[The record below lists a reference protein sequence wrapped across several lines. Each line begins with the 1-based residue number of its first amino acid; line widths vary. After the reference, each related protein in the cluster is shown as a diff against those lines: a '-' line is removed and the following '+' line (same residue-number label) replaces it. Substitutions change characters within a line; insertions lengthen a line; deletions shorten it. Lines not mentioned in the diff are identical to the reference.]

1 MNNQSKTTDELI
13 QEIQRLKKEVE
24 RAEKKFEKVFQSAND
39 AVLILEGMGIVD
51 CNKKSTR
58 IFKRNKAELINRNIF
73 DFSPKVQPDGVE
85 SVQKSQIFME
95 SALRGERQIFD
106 WQFVRSESDV
116 FYARTV
122 LDEMTIGGKIFLIA
136 QIKDL
141 SRKKVALKTLKEG
154 ESKFKTLADNAPVL
168 LRMTTPNNYFYYFSK
183 QWLDFTGKTEKEQQN
198 NGWIEGIY
206 SKEVDTI
213 LSQIDLAFKR
223 RQKYQ
228 VIYRLKR
235 FDGAYRWVQ
244 DTGIPHFD
252 EDGKFA
258 GYISA
263 TVDIS
268 DRKRLE
274 ETESRKLALAES
286 EKRLHSS
293 LKKANILAVTVDNKG
308 DITFCNEALNK
319 LIGISK
325 SKIVN
330 KNLFD
335 MVVVPA
341 EKSQGEKP
349 DFGNFIESGGF
360 SNNLET
366 FVKTASG
373 ELVEVRFNSMILNN
387 EKGQIS
393 GMTIIGEDISEKVK
407 VKKALDKTNAQ
418 LKELFDNSNDLIQVF
433 NHAGD
438 FLLVNLAW
446 KEKLG
451 YSDEEI
457 RQIKFM
463 DVIHPIYKS
472 ATLENLRLIATGED
486 IEKIETVFLSKDR
499 RSIFLS
505 GSVNCS
511 IIGEE
516 EIEYRGIFHDITER
530 VRAEKAQNLY
540 YSIANLTSQSQDLNE
555 LFKNIHGELAKV
567 IPANNFYISLY
578 QSGDAKVNFP
588 YFVDEYYPGDPGSI
602 RRPVGKRITEYAIK
616 YNRPL
621 FLHKTD
627 IKALIREKVITHEG
641 KIPNIWLGVPLRL
654 ENKSIGLIAIQSY
667 DERVKYDFKDLDL
680 LDFISGQVAIAIDRK
695 QAELA
700 LLRSE
705 KKFRHIFESFQDIY
719 FRCKVN
725 GEITIVSPSI
735 NELVGYSEEE
745 VLGMNITDYYL
756 YNTKT
761 KDLVRQLV
769 KRKSVRNFEASVIT
783 KKGNILQCIC
793 NVRLVYN
800 EQNQPVEIEGVARDI
815 TKLKKANLDLLHAK
829 EIAERSLKVKETFLA
844 NMSHEIRTPMNGII
858 GMIDLLASTELA
870 NEQKEYVQIIKK
882 SSETLLSILNS
893 ILDLSKIEAGKMKLK
908 ISTIFLIDTLEKLYA
923 LFSQQA
929 LAKNINL
936 FYHIDERIPTYLK
949 VDEIRLLQVFSNLI
963 SNAIKFTKGG
973 GAINIDL
980 KLSANEKKSVLIK
993 AEIRDSGIGISKENI
1008 DKLFNNFSQL
1018 DNSSTKSYGGTGLG
1032 LAISKELTQL
1042 MGGEIGV
1049 YSTPGFGSTFW
1060 FTFRAEKSTK
1070 TAFQQ
1075 DSKKKVDPVL
1085 HREFEKVTPRI
1096 LVVDDNQINRQVASQ
1111 ILRKAGCKVDTANS
1125 GPDAIDLIKR
1135 KSYEVVFMDIQM
1147 PEMDGISATREIKKL
1162 AMKDHPPIVAMT
1174 AYSMKEDRERFLK
1187 EGLDDYIPKPL
1198 KAHNLIDKVKEMVLK
1213 DGYKKS
1219 RVSSEKECEETTSLK
1234 VNENTII
1241 DEEVMSQLI
1250 KYGGKET
1257 LDKVYEDFEK
1267 EASQQFEDLM
1277 KALKNKNY
1285 TEILSIL
1292 HTIKGNAGTLGIAK
1306 MHESAS
1312 KIESNFKTQQY
1323 VNAKEQIAVL
1333 MEQFATYRLNYKNI
1347 LNNINHV
1354 RNKES
1359 TSSRR

>member
-1 MNNQSKTTDELI
+1 MKYDSRTIDELI
-13 QEIQRLKKEVE
+13 AEIQRLNKEVE

-39 AVLILEGMGIVD
+39 AVLIIEGLHIVD

-58 IFKRNKAELINRNIF
+58 IFKRTKSEILNRNIF

-85 SVQKSQIFME
+85 SVPKSRIFME
-95 SALRGERQIFD
+95 SALRGERQMFD
-106 WQFVRSESDV
+106 WQFVRPENDV

-122 LDEMTIGGKIFLIA
+122 LNEMTIGEKVFLIA

-141 SRKKVALKTLKEG
+141 SRKKVTLKTLKEG

-206 SKEVDTI
+206 NKEVDTI

-228 VIYRLKR
+228 VTYRLKR
-235 FDGAYRWVQ
+235 FDGAFRWVQ

-252 EDGKFA
+252 DEGKFA

-274 ETESRKLALAES
+274 EAESRKLALADS

-293 LKKANILAVTVDNKG
+293 LKKANILAITVDSKG
-308 DITFCNEALNK
+308 DITFCNEALIK
-319 LIGISK
+319 LSGISK
-325 SKIVN
+325 SKIVH

-335 MVVVPA
+335 IVVPA
-341 EKSQGEKP
+341 GPGNEEKP
-349 DFGNFIESGGF
+349 DFSHFIEGGGF

-457 RQIKFM
+457 QKIKFM

-472 ATLENLRLIATGED
+472 ATLENLRMIAQGED

-499 RSIFLS
+499 HSIFLS

-511 IIGEE
+511 NIGDDG
-516 EIEYRGIFHDITER
+516 IEYRGIFHDITER

-540 YSIANLTSQSQDLNE
+540 YSIANLTTRSQDLNE

-578 QSGDAKVNFP
+578 QDGDSAVSFP
-588 YFVDEYYPGDPGSI
+588 YFVDEYYKANPGSI
-602 RRPVGKRITEYAIK
+602 KRPVGKSITEYAIK
-616 YNRPL
+616 YNKPL
-621 FLHKTD
+621 FLYEAD
-627 IKALIREKVITHEG
+627 FKALVNEEVITQEG
-641 KIPNIWLGVPLRL
+641 KIPKIWLGVPLRL
-654 ENKSIGLIAIQSY
+654 ENQSIGLIAIQSY
-667 DERVKYDFKDLDL
+667 NERVKYDFKDLDL

-705 KKFRHIFESFQDIY
+705 KKFRDIFESFQDIY

-735 NELVGYSEEE
+735 YELVGYSEAE

-815 TKLKKANLDLLHAK
+815 TKLKKANLELLHAK

-844 NMSHEIRTPMNGII
+844 NMSHEIRTPMNGVI

-908 ISTIFLIDTLEKLYA
+908 ISTIFLKDTLEKLYA

-936 FYHIDERIPTYLK
+936 FYHIDNRIPTYLK

-980 KLSANEKKSVLIK
+980 KRSAQESETILIK

-1008 DKLFNNFSQL
+1008 DKLFSNFSQL
-1018 DNSSTKSYGGTGLG
+1018 DNSSTKSYAGTGLG
-1032 LAISKELTQL
+1032 LAISKELTEL
-1042 MGGEIGV
+1042 MGGNIGV

-1060 FTFRAEKSTK
+1060 FTFEAQKSTK
-1070 TAFQQ
+1070 AAFEE
-1075 DSKKKVDPVL
+1075 DSKDKVDPVL
-1085 HREFEKVTPRI
+1085 DREFEKVTPRI

-1162 AMKDHPPIVAMT
+1162 AIKDLPPIVAMT
-1174 AYSMKEDRERFLK
+1174 AYSMKEDKERFLK

-1198 KAHNLIDKVKEMVLK
+1198 KANILINKVKEIVLR
-1213 DGYKKS
+1213 DGNKS
-1219 RVSSEKECEETTSLK
+1219 WILPGKENQETTTLK
-1234 VNENTII
+1234 VGKNTII

-1250 KYGGKET
+1250 KYGGEET
-1257 LDKVYEDFEK
+1257 LYKVYEDFEK
-1267 EASQQFEDLM
+1267 EASEQFVDLA
-1277 KALKNKNY
+1277 KALKNENY

-1292 HTIKGNAGTLGIAK
+1292 HTIKGNAGTLGISK

-1323 VNAKEQIAVL
+1323 VNAKEQIAGL
-1333 MEQFATYRLNYKNI
+1333 KEQFATFKLNYKSI
-1347 LNNINHV
+1347 LNDINHV

>member
-1 MNNQSKTTDELI
+1 M
-13 QEIQRLKKEVE
+13 
-24 RAEKKFEKVFQSAND
+24 
-39 AVLILEGMGIVD
+39 
-51 CNKKSTR
+51 
-58 IFKRNKAELINRNIF
+58 
-73 DFSPKVQPDGVE
+73 
-85 SVQKSQIFME
+85 
-95 SALRGERQIFD
+95 
-106 WQFVRSESDV
+106 
-116 FYARTV
+116 
-122 LDEMTIGGKIFLIA
+122 
-136 QIKDL
+136 
-141 SRKKVALKTLKEG
+141 
-154 ESKFKTLADNAPVL
+154 
-168 LRMTTPNNYFYYFSK
+168 
-183 QWLDFTGKTEKEQQN
+183 
-198 NGWIEGIY
+198 
-206 SKEVDTI
+206 
-213 LSQIDLAFKR
+213 
-223 RQKYQ
+223 
-228 VIYRLKR
+228 
-235 FDGAYRWVQ
+235 
-244 DTGIPHFD
+244 
-252 EDGKFA
+252 
-258 GYISA
+258 
-263 TVDIS
+263 
-268 DRKRLE
+268 
-274 ETESRKLALAES
+274 
-286 EKRLHSS
+286 HSS
-293 LKKANILAVTVDNKG
+293 LKKANILAITVDNKG
-308 DITFCNEALNK
+308 DITFCNDALNK
-319 LIGISK
+319 LTGIPK

-335 MVVVPA
+335 IVVPA
-341 EKSQGEKP
+341 EKGEVGKP
-349 DFGNFIESGGF
+349 DFSNFIESGGF

-366 FVKTASG
+366 FVKTESG

-393 GMTIIGEDISEKVK
+393 GMTIIGEDISEKAK

-433 NHAGD
+433 NQSGD

-451 YSDEEI
+451 YTDDEI
-457 RQIKFM
+457 HQIKLM
-463 DVIHPIYKS
+463 DVIHPIYKP
-472 ATLENLRLIATGED
+472 ATLKNLQLIANGED

-499 RSIFLS
+499 ASIFLS

-511 IIGEE
+511 NIGED

-540 YSIANLTSQSQDLNE
+540 YSIANLTTQSQDLNE
-555 LFKNIHGELAKV
+555 LFKNIHSELAKV
-567 IPANNFYISLY
+567 IPVNNFYISLY
-578 QSGDAKVNFP
+578 QSGDTISFP
-588 YFVDEYYPGDPGSI
+588 YFVDEHHKSGPGTI
-602 RRPVGKRITEYAIK
+602 KRRVGKGITEYAIK
-616 YNRPL
+616 HNRPL
-621 FLHKTD
+621 FLHETD
-627 IKALIREKVITHEG
+627 IKALISEDVIAQEG
-641 KIPNIWLGVPLRL
+641 KIPKIWLGVPLRL
-654 ENKSIGLIAIQSY
+654 ENESIGLIAIQTY
-667 DERVKYDFKDLDL
+667 NNRVKYDFKDLDL

-705 KKFRHIFESFQDIY
+705 KKFRDIFESFQDIY

-725 GEITIVSPSI
+725 GEITIVSPSVY
-735 NELVGYSEEE
+735 ELVGYSEEE

-815 TKLKKANLDLLHAK
+815 TKLKKANLELLHAK

-844 NMSHEIRTPMNGII
+844 NMSHEIRTPMNGVI

-882 SSETLLSILNS
+882 SSETLLNILNS

-908 ISTIFLIDTLEKLYA
+908 ITTIFLKDTLEKLYA

-936 FYHIDERIPTYLK
+936 FYHIDDRIPTYLK
-949 VDEIRLLQVFSNLI
+949 VDEIRLLQIFSNLI

-973 GAINIDL
+973 GAINVDL
-980 KLSANEKKSVLIK
+980 KLSAQEKKSVLIK

-1032 LAISKELTQL
+1032 LAISKELTKL

-1049 YSTPGFGSTFW
+1049 YSSPGFGSTFW
-1060 FTFRAEKSTK
+1060 FSFNAEKSTK
-1070 TAFQQ
+1070 SAFQK
-1075 DSKKKVDPVL
+1075 DSKKNVDPVL
-1085 HREFEKVTPRI
+1085 NREFEKVTPKI

-1111 ILRKAGCKVDTANS
+1111 ILRKAGCKVDTANN
-1125 GPDAIDLIKR
+1125 GPDAIELIKR

-1162 AMKDHPPIVAMT
+1162 GIKDQPPIIAMT

-1198 KAHNLIDKVKEMVLK
+1198 KAHNLIDKVKEIVDNDKAGDNKTLQSVKSEEITTLK
-1213 DGYKKS
+1213 ANK
-1219 RVSSEKECEETTSLK
+1219 
-1234 VNENTII
+1234 NTII
-1241 DEEVMSQLI
+1241 DEVVISQLI
-1250 KYGGKET
+1250 KYGGEET
-1257 LDKVYEDFEK
+1257 LFKVYEDFEK

-1277 KALKNKNY
+1277 KALKSKDY

-1292 HTIKGNAGTLGIAK
+1292 HTIKGNAGTLGISK

-1323 VNAKEQIAVL
+1323 TNAKEQIVGLKELFTA
-1333 MEQFATYRLNYKNI
+1333 YRSNYKNI
-1347 LNNINHV
+1347 LNNI
-1354 RNKES
+1354 KQCQEQGKY
-1359 TSSRR
+1359 

>member
-1 MNNQSKTTDELI
+1 MNYQSKSKDFLI
-13 QEIQRLKKEVE
+13 DEIQRLKKEVDK
-24 RAEKKFEKVFQSAND
+24 AEKKFDKIFQSAND
-39 AVLILEGMGIVD
+39 GVMILEDMKVVD
-51 CNKKSTR
+51 FNKKSTR
-58 IFKRNKAELINRNIF
+58 IFKRNKAELINQNIF
-73 DFSPKVQPDGVE
+73 DFSPNVQPDGVR
-85 SVQKSQIFME
+85 SDQKSKIFME
-95 SALRGERQIFD
+95 SAQRGERQIFE
-106 WQFVRSESDV
+106 WQFVRDDNDI
-116 FYARTV
+116 FYTRTV
-122 LDEMTIGGKIFLIA
+122 LDQMILGDRLYLIA

-141 SRKKVALKTLKEG
+141 SRKKVTSKSLKEG

-168 LRMTTPNNYFYYFSK
+168 LRMTTPNNYFYYFSR

-198 NGWIEGIY
+198 NGWIDGIY
-206 SKEVDTI
+206 SKEVDKI

-228 VIYRLKR
+228 VTYRLR
-235 FDGAYRWVQ
+235 RSDGVYRWVQ

-252 EDGKFA
+252 DEGKFA

-268 DRKRLE
+268 DRKKLE
-274 ETESRKLALAES
+274 EEESRKLALAES
-286 EKRLHSS
+286 EKRLHAS
-293 LKKANILAVTVDNKG
+293 LKKANILAITVNNNG
-308 DITFCNEALNK
+308 DITFCNDALTK
-319 LIGISK
+319 LIGK
-325 SKIVN
+325 PKPKVVN

-335 MVVVPA
+335 ILVPA
-341 EKSQGEKP
+341 EKSLGEKP
-349 DFGNFIESGGF
+349 DFRNIVASGGF

-366 FVKTASG
+366 FIKTKSG

-393 GMTIIGEDISEKVK
+393 GMTIIGEDISEKAK

-433 NHAGD
+433 DQSGN

-451 YSDEEI
+451 YTDEEI
-457 RQIKFM
+457 QHIKFI
-463 DVIHPIYKS
+463 DIIHPIYKS
-472 ATLENLRLIATGED
+472 TTLENLRLIANGED
-486 IEKIETVFLSKDR
+486 IEKIETVFISKDR

-505 GSVNCS
+505 GSVNGS
-511 IIGEE
+511 KIGAE

-540 YSIANLTSQSQDLNE
+540 YSIANLTTQSQDLNE
-555 LFKNIHGELAKV
+555 LFHNIHTELAKV
-567 IPANNFYISLY
+567 ISVNNFYISLY
-578 QSGDAKVNFP
+578 QAGDSIVNFP
-588 YFVDEYYPGDPGSI
+588 YFVDEYYKGNPSTI
-602 RRPVGKRITEYAIK
+602 KRPVGKGITEYAIN
-616 YNRPL
+616 YNKPL
-621 FLHKTD
+621 FLHEKD
-627 IKALIREKVITHEG
+627 IKALINEKVIVWEG
-641 KIPNIWLGVPLRL
+641 KIPKIWLGVPLRL
-654 ENKSIGLIAIQSY
+654 ENQSIGLIAIQAY
-667 DERVKYDFKDLDL
+667 NERVKYDFKDLDL
-680 LDFISGQVAIAIDRK
+680 LDFISGQIAIAIDRK

-705 KKFRHIFESFQDIY
+705 KKFRDIFESFQDIY

-725 GEITIVSPSI
+725 GEITNVSPSVY
-735 NELVGYSEEE
+735 ELVGYDEGE

-783 KKGNILQCIC
+783 KKGDILQCIC

-800 EQNQPVEIEGVARDI
+800 EQNHPVEIEGVARDI
-815 TKLKKANLDLLHAK
+815 TKLKKANLELLHAK

-844 NMSHEIRTPMNGII
+844 NMSHEIRTPMNGVI

-870 NEQKEYVQIIKK
+870 NEQKEYVHIIKK
-882 SSETLLSILNS
+882 SSETLLNILNS

-908 ISTIFLIDTLEKLYA
+908 TNTVYLKDTLEKLYA

-949 VDEIRLLQVFSNLI
+949 LDEIRLLQVFSNLI

-973 GAINIDL
+973 GAINVDL
-980 KLSANEKKSVLIK
+980 KLSKKEGKSIFIK

-1008 DKLFNNFSQL
+1008 DKLFSNFSQL

-1032 LAISKELTQL
+1032 LAISKELTKL

-1049 YSTPGFGSTFW
+1049 YSSPGFGSTFW
-1060 FTFRAEKSTK
+1060 FSFKAQKSSK
-1070 TAFQQ
+1070 NAYEQ
-1075 DSKKKVDPVL
+1075 DSKKKVDPIL
-1085 HREFEKVTPRI
+1085 NRAFEKITPKI

-1111 ILRKAGCKVDTANS
+1111 ILRKAGCKVDTANN

-1147 PEMDGISATREIKKL
+1147 PEMDGITATKEIKKL
-1162 AMKDHPPIVAMT
+1162 ALKEQPPIIAMT
-1174 AYSMKEDRERFLK
+1174 AYSMKEDRDRFLK

-1198 KAHNLIDKVKEMVLK
+1198 KAHILIDKVKEIVS
-1213 DGYKKS
+1213 DGKVEENKELNKTEGEDLTATKKS
-1219 RVSSEKECEETTSLK
+1219 G
-1234 VNENTII
+1234 NTII

-1250 KYGGKET
+1250 KYGGEET
-1257 LDKVYEDFEK
+1257 LNKIYEDFEK
-1267 EASQQFEDLM
+1267 EALQQFEDLT

-1292 HTIKGNAGTLGIAK
+1292 HTMKGNAGTLGISK
-1306 MHESAS
+1306 IHESAA
-1312 KIESNFKTQQY
+1312 KIESHFKTQQY
-1323 VNAKEQIAVL
+1323 VNAKEQLRGLKEKFSI
-1333 MEQFATYRLNYKNI
+1333 YRVNYKNI
-1347 LNNINHV
+1347 LKNLTQCQEQG
-1354 RNKES
+1354 KY
-1359 TSSRR
+1359 

>member
-1 MNNQSKTTDELI
+1 MNYQSKTKHELVE
-13 QEIQRLKKEVE
+13 EIQRLKKEVD
-24 RAEKKFEKVFQSAND
+24 RVEKKFDKVFQSAND
-39 AVLILEGMGIVD
+39 AVLIIEDMGIID
-51 CNKKSTR
+51 CNKKSIR
-58 IFKRNKAELINRNIF
+58 IFKRSKAELINKNIF
-73 DFSPKVQPDGVE
+73 DFSPDVQPDGVK
-85 SVQKSQIFME
+85 SDQKSKIFME
-95 SALRGERQIFD
+95 SALRGERQIFE
-106 WQFVRSESDV
+106 WQFVRAENDI
-116 FYARTV
+116 FYTRTV
-122 LDEMTIGGKIFLIA
+122 LDEMTIGDKIFLIA

-198 NGWIEGIY
+198 NGWIDGIY
-206 SKEVDTI
+206 GKEVDTI

-228 VIYRLKR
+228 VTYRLKR
-235 FDGAYRWVQ
+235 SDGVYRWVQ

-252 EDGKFA
+252 DEGKFA

-268 DRKRLE
+268 DRKSLE
-274 ETESRKLALAES
+274 EAESRKLALAES

-293 LKKANILAVTVDNKG
+293 LKKANILAITVDNKG
-308 DITFCNEALNK
+308 DITFCNDALNK
-319 LIGISK
+319 LTGIPK
-325 SKIVN
+325 SRIVN

-335 MVVVPA
+335 IVVPA
-341 EKSQGEKP
+341 EKSEGEKP
-349 DFGNFIESGGF
+349 DFSNFIESGGF

-366 FVKTASG
+366 FVKTKSG

-393 GMTIIGEDISEKVK
+393 GMTIMGEDISEKVK

-433 NHAGD
+433 NHTGD

-457 RQIKFM
+457 QQIKFM

-472 ATLENLRLIATGED
+472 TTLKNLQLIAKGED

-511 IIGEE
+511 HIGEE
-516 EIEYRGIFHDITER
+516 EIEYRGIFHDISER

-540 YSIANLTSQSQDLNE
+540 YSIANLTTQSQDLNE
-555 LFKNIHGELAKV
+555 LFKNIHSELAKV
-567 IPANNFYISLY
+567 IPVNNFYISLF
-578 QSGDAKVNFP
+578 QAGDVTIKFP
-588 YFVDEYYPGDPGSI
+588 YFVDESYKGAPGTLQ
-602 RRPVGKRITEYAIK
+602 RPVAKGITEYAIK
-616 YNRPL
+616 HNRPL
-621 FLHKTD
+621 FLHEKD
-627 IKALIREKVITHEG
+627 IKALIDEKVIKQEG
-641 KIPNIWLGVPLRL
+641 KIPKLWLGVPLRL
-654 ENKSIGLIAIQSY
+654 ENEGIGLIAIQTY
-667 DERVKYDFKDLDL
+667 DNKVKYDFKDLEL

-705 KKFRHIFESFQDIY
+705 KKFRDIFESFQDIY

-735 NELVGYSEEE
+735 YELVGYSEEE

-815 TKLKKANLDLLHAK
+815 TKLKKANLELLHAK

-882 SSETLLSILNS
+882 SSETLLNILNS

-908 ISTIFLIDTLEKLYA
+908 ISTIFLKDTLEKLYA

-949 VDEIRLLQVFSNLI
+949 IDEIRLLQVFSNLI

-980 KLSANEKKSVLIK
+980 KLSSKEKKLVVIK

-1032 LAISKELTQL
+1032 LAISKELTKL

-1049 YSTPGFGSTFW
+1049 YSSPGFGSTFW
-1060 FTFRAEKSTK
+1060 FSFQAQTSTK
-1070 TAFQQ
+1070 SAFQQ
-1075 DSKKKVDPVL
+1075 DSKKKVDPIL
-1085 HREFEKVTPRI
+1085 NREFEKVVPKI

-1125 GPDAIDLIKR
+1125 GPDAVDLIRR

-1147 PEMDGISATREIKKL
+1147 PQMDGITATKEIKKL
-1162 AMKDHPPIVAMT
+1162 DIDDQPPIVAMT

-1198 KAHNLIDKVKEMVLK
+1198 KAHILIDKVKEIVSKGKARRNNMLPER
-1213 DGYKKS
+1213 KS
-1219 RVSSEKECEETTSLK
+1219 EDNIPLDK
-1234 VNENTII
+1234 NQNTII
-1241 DEEVMSQLI
+1241 DEEVISQLI
-1250 KYGGKET
+1250 KYGGEET
-1257 LDKVYEDFEK
+1257 LYKIYEDFE
-1267 EASQQFEDLM
+1267 EEVTQQFEDLT

-1292 HTIKGNAGTLGIAK
+1292 HTIKGNAGTLGITK
-1306 MHESAS
+1306 MHELAS

-1323 VNAKEQIAVL
+1323 VNAREQIVGL
-1333 MEQFATYRLNYKNI
+1333 KEQFATYKLNYKNI
-1347 LNNINHV
+1347 LNNI
-1354 RNKES
+1354 KQCQEQGKY
-1359 TSSRR
+1359 